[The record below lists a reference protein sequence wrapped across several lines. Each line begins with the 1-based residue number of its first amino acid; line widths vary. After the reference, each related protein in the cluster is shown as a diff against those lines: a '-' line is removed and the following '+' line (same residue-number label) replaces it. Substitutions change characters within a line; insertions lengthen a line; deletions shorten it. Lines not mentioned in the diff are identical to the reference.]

1 MWRGRADAS
10 FENLIMR
17 YEEPSSMV
25 RWDSPLFTIAW
36 DDPELPFDGL
46 WKAVMEGMKKGPTG
60 SVMPVSRIYRQF

>member
-1 MWRGRADAS
+1 
-10 FENLIMR
+10 
-17 YEEPSSMV
+17 MV